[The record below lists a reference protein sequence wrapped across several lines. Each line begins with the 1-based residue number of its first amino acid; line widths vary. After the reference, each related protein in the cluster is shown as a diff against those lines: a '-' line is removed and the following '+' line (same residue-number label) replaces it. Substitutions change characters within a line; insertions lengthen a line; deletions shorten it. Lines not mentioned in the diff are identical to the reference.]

1 MGAFKFCMGII
12 REACRDA
19 SQTTGG
25 SVMSSEYDIKLEDKT
40 YAVEI
45 NRLDE
50 GGLLIVRVGDESFTL
65 KVEETDDG
73 SWSIN
78 DTYADHTIKLT
89 SRSGSKATIEING
102 ATREVEWSRVRR
114 QADAESLTTAPT
126 AVGRKVTGGVYPPM
140 PGKITEVMVKVGDT
154 VNSGDTVC
162 ILEAMKMFNELKA
175 SLAGTVKEVNVE
187 PGSNVTP
194 NDLLVLVE

>member
-1 MGAFKFCMGII
+1 
-12 REACRDA
+12 
-19 SQTTGG
+19 
-25 SVMSSEYDIKLEDKT
+25 MSSEYDINLEDRN

-45 NRLDE
+45 KKLDE

-65 KVEETDDG
+65 KVKENEDE

-78 DTYADHTIKLT
+78 DTYTDHTIKVT
-89 SRSGSKATIEING
+89 SRTGSKATIEING
-102 ATREVEWSRVRR
+102 DTREVEWSRVRR
-114 QADAESLTTAPT
+114 AADVDASAAAPVS
-126 AVGRKVTGGVYPPM
+126 AGKKVTGGVYPPM
-140 PGKITEVMVKVGDT
+140 PGKITEVMVKVGDS
-154 VNSGDTVC
+154 VKSGETVC

-175 SLAGTVKEVNVE
+175 SSAGTVKEVNVQ